1 MIELREGL
9 VPEDIEETGVW
20 GSTVGHGLVAWVR
33 ELLTT
38 RRERLKFETAAG

>member
-1 MIELREGL
+1 MIELRKGL

-38 RRERLKFETAAG
+38 RRERLKFETAAR